1 MLYDGPY
8 WIGFCGAP
16 PTTGGAATE
25 VMAGRYGPGIH
36 CCWTGCAGAATGA
49 GAAAGM
55 ETGAGIGAGAGIGIA
70 GMLALVAAGMAGAC
84 IGMGMDCIGIG
95 IVPAPAA
102 GKSP

>member
-49 GAAAGM
+49 GICCACIGIGGGAIGVMGAAA
-55 ETGAGIGAGAGIGIA
+55 GIA
-70 GMLALVAAGMAGAC
+70 GMLALVAAGIPGGAGIC
-84 IGMGMDCIGIG
+84 MGIPG
-95 IVPAPAA
+95 P